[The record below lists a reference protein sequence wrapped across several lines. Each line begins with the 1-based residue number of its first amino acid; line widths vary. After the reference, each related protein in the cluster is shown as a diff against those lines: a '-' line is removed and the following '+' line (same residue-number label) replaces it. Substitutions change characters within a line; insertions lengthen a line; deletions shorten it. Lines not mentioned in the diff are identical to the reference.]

1 MVCTSTPPVEL
12 LAGATLAPSS
22 ASGGASAPPGGRTL
36 GSGLGGGSVVV
47 NGEGSIGGH
56 GWAAPARRERVGAK
70 GCGMVHCL
78 AADALKL
85 LVSSSGNS
93 DSKVFGEEFKAAD
106 GFCPTEE
113 FVQSDWRRGGTV
125 DVPEGLLLGRG
136 DRDAEASHRECFN
149 GFVCCCVVHSFSCEE
164 VTNVGGTVE
173 GALDNLGHL
182 HGAVWCVQ

>member
-106 GFCPTEE
+106 GFCPTFQRVCFLVAEIE
-113 FVQSDWRRGGTV
+113 MRKLVTV
-125 DVPEGLLLGRG
+125 N
-136 DRDAEASHRECFN
+136 ASM
-149 GFVCCCVVHSFSCEE
+149 
-164 VTNVGGTVE
+164 
-173 GALDNLGHL
+173 ALY
-182 HGAVWCVQ
+182 AVA